1 MSCRAVMAACA
12 SLASV
17 PTTEARHGP
26 WSSICDTAR
35 RHENAE
41 PGPSEE
47 PDSRHGFDVIIVVC
61 AASLCLS
68 SLQAWRLPH
77 GPRIRHL
84 RPFRHRCHQAG
95 RRFGPHSEGLRVAE
109 SNEKVT
115 ADGLRLNFSIQV
127 YGQSPRIEVLK
138 GVDLFNGG
146 VPGTAPSH
154 NQMIEFWT
162 PAIYR
167 TPGLPISALA
177 FWAAQQ
183 FWEKSKKSRC
193 EEEIANY
200 RALIMQGVNVAAP
213 RCTQ

>member
-1 MSCRAVMAACA
+1 MRGLAVLIVIAG
-12 SLASV
+12 LAS
-17 PTTEARHGP
+17 P
-26 WSSICDTAR
+26 
-35 RHENAE
+35 
-41 PGPSEE
+41 
-47 PDSRHGFDVIIVVC
+47 
-61 AASLCLS
+61 
-68 SLQAWRLPH
+68 AWAQDPPPAPAPAIDATKL
-77 GPRIRHL
+77 GVDLGRI
-84 RPFRHRCHQAG
+84 QK
-95 RRFGPHSEGLRVAE
+95 GLRVAE

-127 YGQSPRIEVLK
+127 YGQSPKIEILQ

-162 PAIYR
+162 PPIYR

-183 FWEKSKKSRC
+183 IWEKSKKSRC